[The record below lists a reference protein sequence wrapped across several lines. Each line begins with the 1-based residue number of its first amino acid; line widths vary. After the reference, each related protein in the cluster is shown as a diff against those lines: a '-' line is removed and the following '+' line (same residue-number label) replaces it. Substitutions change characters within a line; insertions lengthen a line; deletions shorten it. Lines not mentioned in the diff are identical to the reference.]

1 MGRQDYQWQHE
12 PILYG
17 WKEGAGHSWYAD
29 RKQCTVWNFDRPTRN
44 DLHPTM
50 KPVRLISYPLL
61 NSSKENDIVVDLFSG
76 SGSTLMACEQH
87 GRRCRAMELDPV
99 YVDATVERYVNAVG
113 VDSVQLY
120 RDEKLIPYTDICHGD
135 R

>member
-1 MGRQDYQWQHE
+1 
-12 PILYG
+12 
-17 WKEGAGHSWYAD
+17 
-29 RKQCTVWNFDRPTRN
+29 
-44 DLHPTM
+44 
-50 KPVRLISYPLL
+50 
-61 NSSKENDIVVDLFSG
+61 
-76 SGSTLMACEQH
+76 
-87 GRRCRAMELDPV
+87 MELDPV